1 MHKNALYDTI
11 SIQKRS
17 DIVRAVDI
25 IIKKRQGF
33 QLTKE
38 EIHFIIDG
46 YVKGEIPDY
55 QVSALLMA
63 ICFQGLNK
71 EEQVNLTMEMLHSGE
86 QIDLSSIQ
94 GVCVDKHSTGGVGD
108 KTTLVIAPII
118 AACGLKIAKMSGRGL
133 GHTGGTLDKLESIP
147 GFQIAISPQ
156 DFLKQVQEIGIAVVG
171 QTANITP
178 ADKKLYAL
186 RDVTGTIDSI
196 GLIAGSVMSKKLAS
210 GAHSILLDV
219 KVGDGAFMQTLK
231 DARILARAMVDIG
244 NSCGRKT
251 VAMLTDMDQPL
262 GEAVGNSIE
271 VIEVIETLKGRG
283 PKDFTA
289 LCREICTEMLLM
301 TNFAKN
307 KTEAKQMITRV
318 LQDGSAMEKLRQMI
332 IYQGGNPEVINN
344 YQLFAQAKHIIKVK
358 SKESG
363 YIKKIRTHSIGD
375 AAMILGAGRK
385 TKDDIIDPSVGIK
398 VIVKVGQLVEKG
410 DTLAEL
416 YANGKEEARA
426 LEITEQAFEIT
437 GEIVNKNKIVLDI
450 IK

>member
-1 MHKNALYDTI
+1 M
-11 SIQKRS
+11 
-17 DIVRAVDI
+17 RAVDI
-25 IIKKRQGF
+25 IIKKRQGLE
-33 QLTKE
+33 LTKE
-38 EIHFIIDG
+38 EIHFIING

-63 ICFQGLNK
+63 ICFQGLNA
-71 EEQVNLTMEMLHSGE
+71 EEQINLTMEMLNSGE
-86 QIDLSSIQ
+86 KIDLSSIE
-94 GVCVDKHSTGGVGD
+94 GICVDKHSTGGVGD

-147 GFQIAISPQ
+147 GFQIAISPEN
-156 DFLKQVQEIGIAVVG
+156 FYKQVQEIGIAVVG

-186 RDVTGTIDSI
+186 RDVTGTVESI
-196 GLIAGSVMSKKLAS
+196 GLIAGSIMSKKLAS

-219 KVGDGAFMQTLK
+219 KVGDGAFMQTLA
-231 DARILARAMVDIG
+231 DAQVLARAMVNIG

-262 GEAVGNSIE
+262 GEAVGNSLE

-283 PKDFTA
+283 PQDFTA
-289 LCREICTEMLLM
+289 LCHEICIEMLTM
-301 TNFAKN
+301 TGVAKDN
-307 KTEAKQMITRV
+307 KEANQWINQV

-332 IYQGGNPEVINN
+332 IYQGGNPEVIND
-344 YQLFAQAKHIIKVK
+344 YQLFAQAKNIITVK
-358 SKESG
+358 SEQSG
-363 YIKKIRTHSIGD
+363 YIRKIHTHSIGD

-385 TKDDIIDPSVGIK
+385 TKDDQIDPSVGIK
-398 VIVKVGQLVEKG
+398 VIGKVGKFVDQG
-410 DTLAEL
+410 DILAII
-416 YANGKEEARA
+416 YANGKEEENA
-426 LEITEQAFEIT
+426 LRITQQAFEIT
-437 GEIVNKNKIVLDI
+437 NEVVQKNKIVLDI